1 AGAKLRLII
10 DSADAAA
17 AMVNQIAAAAAEQTA
32 TTEEVNSN
40 VSEIAR
46 ISTET
51 ASESRQSAEACEDL
65 GRLASNL
72 SELVGRFQTGE
83 DEGGLSASS
92 QRMVQR
98 ARTARIQVNARVM
111 AAQ

>member
-1 AGAKLRLII
+1 
-10 DSADAAA
+10 
-17 AMVNQIAAAAAEQTA
+17 MVNQIAAAAAEQTA

-51 ASESRQSAEACEDL
+51 ASESRQSAQACEDL

-72 SELVGRFQTGE
+72 SELVGRFHTG
-83 DEGGLSASS
+83 DDDGGSGPYSQHTVQPARAARLRVREAVTAAS
-92 QRMVQR
+92 
-98 ARTARIQVNARVM
+98 
-111 AAQ
+111 